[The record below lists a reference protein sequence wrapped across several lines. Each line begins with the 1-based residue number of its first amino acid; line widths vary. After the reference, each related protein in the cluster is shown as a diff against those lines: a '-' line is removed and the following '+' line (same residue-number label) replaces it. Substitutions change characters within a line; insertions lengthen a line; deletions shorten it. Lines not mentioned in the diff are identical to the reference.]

1 MAKLQINDI
10 VIDES
15 LYPRSQLNEYA
26 VHRMVE
32 AFRAG
37 AVFPPVVVEIKTN
50 RLIDGR
56 TRYETYL
63 RCNVTEVAVRQK
75 SYPSEADVYADAVRL
90 NTTHGQP
97 LTNYDLRNA
106 VARLEEMKYPHEQ
119 IAEVVK
125 VPIER
130 VGELI
135 KGFAHD
141 QGGGLVAL
149 KGGLAHLR
157 GETLSQKQVAAQRR
171 YGGHKGVF
179 YIRQLILMVEND
191 LCPSDGPF
199 ASELERLI
207 ALWTNRAEAAAE

>member
-1 MAKLQINDI
+1 MPKLQINDI

-26 VHRMVE
+26 LQRMVD

-37 AVFPPVVVEIKTN
+37 AVFPPLIVESKTH

-63 RCNVTEVAVRQK
+63 RCNVTEVETRQK
-75 SYPSEADVYADAVRL
+75 SYPTEADVYADAVRL

-97 LTNYDLRNA
+97 LTNYDVRSA
-106 VARLEEMKYPHEQ
+106 VARLEQMRYPHEQ
-119 IAEVVK
+119 IAEAVK

-130 VGELI
+130 IAELI

-141 QGGGLVAL
+141 QAGDFVAL
-149 KGGLAHLR
+149 KGGLSHLS
-157 GETLSQKQVAAQRR
+157 GETLTKKQMDAQRH
-171 YGGHKGVF
+171 YGGSKGVF
-179 YIRQLILMVEND
+179 YIRQVILMIEND
-191 LCPSDGPF
+191 LYPANGPF
-199 ASELERLI
+199 VSELERLI
-207 ALWTNRAEAAAE
+207 ALWTQRAEAAK

>member
-1 MAKLQINDI
+1 MPKLQMTDI

-15 LYPRSQLNEYA
+15 LYPRSQLNGYG
-26 VHRMVE
+26 VQRMVD

-37 AVFPPVVVEIKTN
+37 AVFPPLVVEAKTN

-63 RCNVTEVAVRQK
+63 RCAVTEVDCRQK
-75 SYPSEADVYADAVRL
+75 SYPTEADVYADAVRL

-97 LTNYDLRNA
+97 LTNYDVRSA
-106 VARLEEMKYPHEQ
+106 VARLEQLHYPHEQ

-125 VPIER
+125 VPVER
-130 VGELI
+130 IAELI

-141 QGGGLVAL
+141 QAGDLLAL

-157 GETLSQKQVAAQRR
+157 GETLTAKQVTAQRH
-171 YGGHKGVF
+171 YGGAKGVF
-179 YIRQLILMVEND
+179 YVRQVILMIENN
-191 LCPSDGPF
+191 LCPKDGPF
-199 ASELERLI
+199 ASELERLVT
-207 ALWTNRAEAAAE
+207 LWTHRAEAAE